1 MPAFK
6 KNNPGCCACATCS
19 NLPDT
24 LYLADDPKSR
34 PSGSTTP
41 AKVPFIYDAGA
52 GLWVCA
58 VTVYNVNIG
67 GTAALGTC
75 TGSGAFTTYV
85 YQMNASFL
93 LTVQSEACKLNS
105 STLAPL
111 RLSRRHGRAIPG
123 TPGHLPGMRALRL
136 GTREVHGLRMS
147 AQPAGIMGGS
157 VLPAGPSA
165 LGSDCVHG
173 INPT

>member
-111 RLSRRHGRAIPG
+111 TQP
-123 TPGHLPGMRALRL
+123 
-136 GTREVHGLRMS
+136 ENS
-147 AQPAGIMGGS
+147 APAGLTGS
-157 VLPAGPSA
+157 LLYGPLATTSA
-165 LGSDCVHG
+165 RGTYKSTLQLSCSDSPSLLIFFGSAIQITD
-173 INPT
+173 TL